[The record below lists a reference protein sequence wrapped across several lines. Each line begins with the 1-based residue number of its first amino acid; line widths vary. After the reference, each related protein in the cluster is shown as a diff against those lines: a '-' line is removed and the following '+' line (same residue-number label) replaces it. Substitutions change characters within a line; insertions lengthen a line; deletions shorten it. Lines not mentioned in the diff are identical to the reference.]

1 MFSETDFDKLQQ
13 IMEES
18 PEKREL
24 LQRLLDSHQMTI
36 SAISHEIRNPLTL
49 IYSTLQ
55 LIISQHPET
64 STFKYWH
71 QLMKDVEYTNLLLE
85 ELSAYNNSDRL
96 NLTTT
101 DTASFFRTAS
111 LSFAASIADTDI
123 DFSSRIPDKLSDIKC
138 DTIKLRQVLFN
149 LLHNAQDG
157 VLSCENTVRKIYLE
171 VYELPNDNRKKSF
184 VCVKISDNGC
194 GIPAEQLEHIFEPFT
209 TYKKGGTGLG
219 LAIASRIA
227 KAHKGSLTVTSVP
240 NRLTTFT
247 LTLPI

>member
-18 PEKREL
+18 PEKKEL

-55 LIISQHPET
+55 LISSQHPET
-64 STFKYWH
+64 SSFKYWE

-85 ELSAYNNSDRL
+85 ELSVYNNSDRL
-96 NLTTT
+96 HLSPT
-101 DTASFFRTAS
+101 DAAAFFRTAS

-123 DFSSRIPDKLSDIKC
+123 EFTSRIPEELPEINC
-138 DTIKLRQVLFN
+138 DTIKLRQTLLN
-149 LLHNAQDG
+149 PLHNARDA
-157 VLSCENTVRKIYLE
+157 VLSTENAERKIHLDI
-171 VYELPNDNRKKSF
+171 YESAKDSKQHSA

-194 GIPAEQLEHIFEPFT
+194 GIPAEHLEHIFQPFT
-209 TYKKGGTGLG
+209 TYKKDGTGLG

-227 KAHKGSLTVTSVP
+227 RAHNGSLSVTSAP
-240 NRLTTFT
+240 GHLTTFT
-247 LTLPI
+247 LILPT